1 MGLSSDVNFSFKC
14 DNYADN
20 EFRVL
25 QFSGSE
31 LLGDLFQFD
40 IQLINYSESLN
51 AEDLLDG
58 NCTLEIDSYGKKRSF
73 KGILSNFNY
82 LKATE
87 NGYLYQATLVPRLW
101 LLTQFTTNEVYLG
114 LTLSETLTLIFDE
127 AGLTAD
133 EYDLSLISGY
143 RKWDYR
149 CQFGESHY
157 TFLKRIT
164 EREGVYFYF
173 DQKSQAVFC
182 NKNNQHPQDSYQAL
196 YSTVTGNSY
205 SDGMPVIFQWT
216 KNIQRV
222 PKEVIVK
229 DYNNDQPSVDLSAK
243 ALIDSSGMGEVFRYC
258 DNLLDLE
265 EAKELADIRAEELLM
280 QKTRFFG
287 SSLDVEISPAHPIH
301 LQGHPLGQ
309 LNIEYTPISVSHN
322 GYAPDLSQIHQ
333 THEQPYS
340 NTIQSIA
347 ADTQFRPEQRT
358 EKPRFYGVLNAIIDS
373 EGDGQYAHLDSR
385 GRYKVVLPFD
395 RKGRDGAQASWWIP
409 MSQPNA
415 GDNSGMHF
423 PLLKGAEVLLSFIGG
438 DPDRPVITGA
448 VPNAS
453 KPSIVQEDNHTQ
465 NKIKTAANNIIEME
479 DEAGSERIKLFS
491 PNSNSYLHLG
501 AANPVDANGIMM
513 MTEGGFY
520 QEVVSGSQ
528 ITMTTRKKTDAIPE
542 GLLNA
547 SDQANDL
554 IDESTLDGDIFLK
567 GDDNGKLSDKIGDER
582 TGEYHFV
589 RISGEQYTWTD
600 GNTYTFGGSKDFN
613 YGNGY
618 EVSYVKT
625 EGRTKWDGSFEL
637 DYFSI
642 PGYDPDKLLIGKTI
656 GDTYDYQAGNKEEVY
671 FGLDEV
677 SRGATLATTEVKATG
692 VNTSASISALSFNFE
707 AAGAKVDFNVAPI
720 TADIHFGHKFERS
733 EASQDITGVQ
743 GVTVSSAVKVGLY
756 ASPLA
761 GSASAPPT
769 TDWAA
774 AVKDSATILT
784 KLSLS
789 QQAIDDTNS
798 GGSLEL
804 TPASAKLSATPATTL
819 TMNPSALDL
828 KTATNLS
835 MEGTIQADLNGGRV
849 NVKTTMGPLTVAS
862 ANLLSLKAATT
873 ARLEGTAAAVITGG
887 TVTTK
892 AKTALTLQGATINMK
907 SKALGTINGGGML
920 QVKAGAVQ
928 IG

>member
-31 LLGDLFQFD
+31 LLGDLYQFD
-40 IQLINYSESLN
+40 IQLINYSENLD
-51 AEDLLDG
+51 AEDLLNG

-347 ADTQFRPEQRT
+347 ADIQFRPEQRT

-409 MSQPNA
+409 MPQPNA

-501 AANPVDANGIMM
+501 AANPVKANGIMM

-542 GLLNA
+542 GLLNT

-567 GDDNGKLSDKIGDER
+567 GDDNGKLGDKIEDER

-600 GNTYTFGGSKDFN
+600 GNTYTFGGSKDFG

-618 EVSYVKT
+618 EVNYVET
-625 EGRTKWDGSFEL
+625 EGRTTWDGSFGL

-642 PGYDPDKLLIGKTI
+642 PGYDPDKLLISKTI
-656 GDTYDYQAGNKEEVY
+656 GDTYDYQTGNKEEVY

-677 SRGATLATTEVKATG
+677 SRGATLATTEVKVTG
-692 VNTSASISALSFNFE
+692 VNTSASLSVLNFE
-707 AAGAKVDFNVAPI
+707 FDVGC
-720 TADIHFGHKFERS
+720 KFSVNLGPSFEVTKGPQLS
-733 EASQDITGVQ
+733 KSDASQDITGAS
-743 GVTVSSAVKVGLY
+743 GVDIGSGALGSICLFN
-756 ASPLA
+756 SPGITP
-761 GSASAPPT
+761 GSTGAT
-769 TDWAA
+769 W
-774 AVKDSATILT
+774 DSALSNALSTSAALEAQST
-784 KLSLS
+784 AAKAGKTTWLDLGAAKLEM
-789 QQAIDDTNS
+789 AA
-798 GGSLEL
+798 
-804 TPASAKLSATPATTL
+804 TPASTIKLLPAGTNINTPKFTLTTSATTDISAATAV
-819 TMNPSALDL
+819 NL
-828 KTATNLS
+828 KGSVITAT
-835 MEGTIQADLNGGRV
+835 GTTGPSIFKAPILGLKG
-849 NVKTTMGPLTVAS
+849 TTT
-862 ANLLSLKAATT
+862 ANL
-873 ARLEGTAAAVITGG
+873 TGG
-887 TVTTK
+887 TVMAK
-892 AKTALTLQGATINMK
+892 ANTALTLQGATINMK
-907 SKALGTINGGGML
+907 ANALGQVNGGGML
-920 QVKAGAVQ
+920 KVSASGMVQ
-928 IG
+928 LG